1 MMLDAAPLA
10 LLPSHETPADLP
22 LLAAPLPA
30 DRDPAAVYLASLGSD
45 ASRRTMRQAL
55 TAIASL
61 LGFADVRAVPWVAL
75 RYQHA
80 AAIRARMV
88 DTGAAP
94 ASVNTYLCAL
104 RGVAREA
111 RKLGLMSADACEAVC
126 QVKGVKGTRL
136 PAGRGLDAPE
146 LRALFGACDGAT
158 AQGARDAAL
167 LALLYG
173 CGLRR
178 SEVVALDVEHVDASG
193 GSIRVLGKGN
203 KERSAHLPPASVDAL
218 RAWIGLR
225 GVEPGPL
232 FVRVGKDGAPVAGA
246 RLTAQAVAFVLGR
259 TAGRG
264 AVAKFSPHDLRRS
277 FVSDLLD
284 AGVDLSTV
292 QAMAGHAS
300 VTTTQRYDR
309 RGERAKRAAA
319 ARLAVPFGAG
329 RSAGS

>member
-1 MMLDAAPLA
+1 MTSSLAPLA
-10 LLPSHETPADLP
+10 AAPASLAAAP
-22 LLAAPLPA
+22 ALAPAAPLPA
-30 DRDPAAVYLASLGSD
+30 DRDPAAVYLATLGSD

-61 LGFADVRAVPWVAL
+61 LGFEDAAAVPWSAL

-80 AAIRARMV
+80 AAVRARMI

-111 RKLGLMSADACEAVC
+111 RKLGLMTADACEAVC
-126 QVKGVKGTRL
+126 QVRGVKGTRL
-136 PAGRGLDAPE
+136 PAGRGLEATE
-146 LRALFGACDGAT
+146 LRSLFGACDVAS

-178 SEVVALDVEHVDASG
+178 SEAVALDVEHVDASG
-193 GSIRVLGKGN
+193 AALRVIGKGN
-203 KERSAHLPPASVDAL
+203 KERTAHLPPAAASAL
-218 RAWIGLR
+218 RAWIEVR
-225 GVEPGPL
+225 GAAPGPL
-232 FVRVGKDGAPVAGA
+232 FVRVGKNGAPVAGA

-259 TAGRG
+259 TADRG
-264 AVAKFSPHDLRRS
+264 SVEHFSPHDLRRS

-284 AGVDLSTV
+284 AGVDLATV

-300 VTTTQRYDR
+300 IATTQRYDR

-319 ARLAVPFGAG
+319 ARLAVPFGG
-329 RSAGS
+329 

>member
-1 MMLDAAPLA
+1 MTLDAAPLA
-10 LLPSHETPADLP
+10 LLPALETSPDP
-22 LLAAPLPA
+22 LALASPLPA

-45 ASRRTMRQAL
+45 ASRRTMRQAFA
-55 TAIASL
+55 AIASI
-61 LGFADVRAVPWVAL
+61 LGFEDARAVPWVAL

-136 PAGRGLDAPE
+136 PAGRGLEAPE
-146 LRALFGACDGAT
+146 LRALFGVCDGAT

-178 SEVVALDVEHVDASG
+178 SEAVALDVEHVDASAA
-193 GSIRVLGKGN
+193 SIRVLGKGN
-203 KERSAHLPPASVDAL
+203 KERTAHVPPAAASAL
-218 RAWIGLR
+218 QAWIAVR
-225 GVEPGPL
+225 GAAPGPL
-232 FVRVGKDGAPVAGA
+232 FVRVAKDGAPVAGA

-264 AVAKFSPHDLRRS
+264 AVARFSPHDLRRS

-300 VTTTQRYDR
+300 IATTQRYDR

-319 ARLAVPFGAG
+319 ARLAVPFGA
-329 RSAGS
+329 